1 VINYF
6 KFEYKFTKFIGNIQI
21 NTDKMNKYLL
31 LVLSMTLL
39 FVVIIGCASSCNSN
53 KIVGNLYVAGNEPF
67 THLAIK
73 TEDGTVYKLKCSE
86 KTEKEL
92 RQLQGKT
99 LKLELSE
106 IKKFEKVNIAVVK
119 NYKTIS
125 DNQ

>member
-1 VINYF
+1 MIL
-6 KFEYKFTKFIGNIQI
+6 KIYKPKFIC
-21 NTDKMNKYLL
+21 
-31 LVLSMTLL
+31 TLL
-39 FVVIIGCASSCNSN
+39 AIGSALLIINCNSSELT
-53 KIVGNLYVAGNEPF
+53 GNLYVAGNEPF

-86 KTEKEL
+86 QTEKEL

-119 NYKTIS
+119 SFNIEK
-125 DNQ
+125 